1 MQCLDKC
8 RQEVCSKLG
17 LETSNVELSMG
28 MSQDFE
34 KAVSD
39 LHLSYI
45 ISTYITPGRALEK
58 LFLKPFFP
66 SGSEDAPPS
75 GCQGHNL

>member
-1 MQCLDKC
+1 
-8 RQEVCSKLG
+8 
-17 LETSNVELSMG
+17 MG

-58 LFLKPFFP
+58 LFLSPFSLQALEMP
-66 SGSEDAPPS
+66 LPVAVKGIT
-75 GCQGHNL
+75 